1 MDQARKGELTMLA
14 LKYMLGQEGIKLN
27 SSTAGRMSH
36 SAKAMGVTPKELG
49 EFFAEVFGEMVAEH
63 VTSKLTK

>member
-1 MDQARKGELTMLA
+1 MDQARRGELTTLA

-27 SSTAGRMSH
+27 SSTAGRLSR
-36 SAKAMGVTPKELG
+36 SAKAMGVSPKELG
-49 EFFAEVFGEMVAEH
+49 EFFAIIVGEMVAEH